1 MYTNSITGANLV
13 LPVGIEPTS
22 TALQTAAM
30 TTSAK
35 AAWCSHRELNSEFI
49 LTKDVLYHLT
59 MRAWCID
66 KGLNLG
72 PSPCKGAALPLSYQC
87 KNIWVE
93 PGNRTLSTCFTD
105 KCATTTL
112 GTTLRIWS
120 GRGDSNSSLEVWK
133 TAVLTVNTTPAREM
147 YRCFYKQ

>member
-1 MYTNSITGANLV
+1 MFSKNLV
-13 LPVGIEPTS
+13 QPTRIELVS
-22 TALQTAAM
+22 MVLQTTAM

-35 AAWCSHRELNSEFI
+35 
-49 LTKDVLYHLT
+49 V
-59 MRAWCID
+59 AWCID

-87 KNIWVE
+87 INLIWVE

-112 GTTLRIWS
+112 GTTLFGAGYENRTH
-120 GRGDSNSSLEVWK
+120 N
-133 TAVLTVNTTPAREM
+133 
-147 YRCFYKQ
+147 